1 MLWFFTG
8 VLLSH
13 ARAEVP
19 WYTGLPVAQV
29 SLEATEGALP
39 EQDLEP
45 LLRVK
50 QDELLLPVQVRQDLE
65 MLQRLGRFAAVEA
78 HAEPWV
84 MFDEQSGEPVDA
96 VWVIYR
102 VYSPPRLRKVELIGV
117 DRHTRRIVE
126 GAIGIEP
133 GEPFFADEQKP
144 ILASAVR
151 AALAEEGWI
160 EATVSLEDSPD
171 ADGAQIDL
179 LVSVRAGEPRRFE
192 EIVIG
197 GDLVVPE
204 RRLRRWMRQEGVAE
218 GERVVYRS
226 LAEARD
232 RLLNELTREG
242 LRRRPWAAKRHWL
255 EGRVNL
261 IHSPGG
267 ADEGDRVNVL
277 IESGPALEVVV
288 RGRGAPS
295 GDALLEVLQL
305 FPGDPIRP
313 ESLPDYERAL
323 KRWMQ
328 ERGYREAKVTGAL
341 SEIPGGVELKLT
353 SRRGGLHTLRR
364 IDVWGA
370 ETWTEAYIGRAL
382 REAAPETLALGLVT
396 DDGIQRAM
404 EGVEEFY
411 RGQGFLSAELRQ
423 KDLLIEEVG
432 LSRWRRGA
440 SASIVLQVEVSEGER
455 TWLRGLQSD
464 GGFGVEAGLI
474 ASARDALVADLS
486 DPHPLSRAALERL
499 RQEIA
504 DLYRDSGY
512 LNVDV
517 QLDLSLSRVEGA
529 DGLLNVADA
538 MIRIEPGSQ
547 VFLRSL
553 IIQGNQRTR
562 REIIERKITIDVGDP
577 ITPAALGSTRSGL
590 YELGL
595 FRVVSPQ
602 LVGDD
607 DRARDLL
614 LYLEERPNILL
625 EGGGGVST
633 DQGIRA
639 TGRAIHRN
647 IGGRAHRL
655 SALGQV
661 GYGWQSETWRL
672 ALNSPVWKAAV
683 RYEAPGIPLP
693 SQRLI
698 LEGLINELTQ
708 EANYRLSRSGLS
720 IGVGFEKR
728 SDLQLQLTYQ
738 VQARRL
744 EDIDPG
750 VLVPGDPWLDVLDG
764 ASEPTM
770 PTDYRLQGGPTLQ
783 IAWDGR
789 DDRFN
794 PTEGTFSSG
803 RIQVADGLLS
813 DVTNIRFSGRRDQLW
828 PVRGTVVKLGILGGV
843 GLSAAGSTLPL
854 EDRFFLGG
862 TDSLRGFALDTVGP
876 GNFTLRP
883 DIDYP
888 PQLDPIIDSTTL
900 RDDPIRWVA
909 TGGDALAAGSLEV
922 RVPLSM
928 VGLGSWETTS
938 AVLFTDIGQAF
949 FLDSDITT
957 IDSPDGSS
965 YPPARYG
972 LGVGIRQ
979 GTPVGPAAFD
989 IGFNPNPI
997 RDRDEASF
1005 ILHLSLGTL

>member
-1 MLWFFTG
+1 LLWLSAG
-8 VLLSH
+8 VLLST

-50 QDELLLPVQVRQDLE
+50 QDELLRPAQVRQDLE

-84 MFDEQSGEPVDA
+84 LFNDQTGEPEDA

-102 VYSPPRLRKVELIGV
+102 VYSPPRLRKVELTGV
-117 DRHTRRIVE
+117 TRGTRRLVE
-126 GAIGIEP
+126 GAIGLEA
-133 GEPFFADEQKP
+133 GEPFFAEEQLP
-144 ILASAVR
+144 IIEASIR
-151 AALAEEGWI
+151 AALAAEGWT
-160 EATVSLEDSPD
+160 EAQVSLQGNPD
-171 ADGAQIDL
+171 AAGEQVDL
-179 LVSVRAGEPRRFE
+179 QVAVTLGEPRRFG
-192 EIVIG
+192 EIVVG

-204 RRLRRWMRQEGVAE
+204 RRIRRWMRHEGIEE
-218 GERVVYRS
+218 GERVVFES
-226 LAEARD
+226 LGSARD
-232 RLLNELTREG
+232 RLLTELTRTG
-242 LRRRPWAAKRHWL
+242 WRARPWQTRRHWL
-255 EGRVNL
+255 EARVNL

-267 ADEGDRVNVL
+267 PEGDQVSVL
-277 IESGPALEVVV
+277 LESGPALELQV

-295 GDALLEVLQL
+295 SEALLEVLQL
-305 FPGDPIRP
+305 FPGDQIRP
-313 ESLPDYERAL
+313 ESLPDYEHAL
-323 KRWMQ
+323 ESWFQ
-328 ERGYREAKVTGAL
+328 DRGYREAKATGEL
-341 SEIPGGVELKLT
+341 TEIPGGVRLKLT

-370 ETWTEAYIGRAL
+370 QTWSEAYIGRAL
-382 REAAPETLALGLVT
+382 READPETLGQGLVT
-396 DDGIQRAM
+396 DAGVQRAM
-404 EGVEEFY
+404 QGVEEFY
-411 RGQGFLSAELRQ
+411 RGQGFLSAKLRQ
-423 KDLLIEEVG
+423 KGLLIEEVG

-440 SASIVLQVEVSEGER
+440 SASIVLQIEVEEGER
-455 TWLRGLQSD
+455 TWLRTLVAD
-464 GGFGVEAGLI
+464 GGLGVEAGLM
-474 ASARDALVADLS
+474 AEARSALVADLS
-486 DPHPLSRAALERL
+486 QPRPLSRAALERL
-499 RQEIA
+499 RLDIA
-504 DLYRDSGY
+504 DRYRESGY

-517 QLDLSLSRVEGA
+517 QLDISLSRIDGESGA
-529 DGLLNVADA
+529 LNVADA
-538 MIRIEPGSQ
+538 IIRIEPGSQ

-562 REIIERKITIDVGDP
+562 REVIEREVRIEVGDP
-577 ITPAALGSTRSGL
+577 ITPAALAATRSGL

-639 TGRAIHRN
+639 TGRAVHRN

-661 GYGWQSETWRL
+661 GYGWQSEGWL
-672 ALNSPVWKAAV
+672 LDVDSPVWKAAV
-683 RYEAPGIPLP
+683 RYEAPGIPRQT
-693 SQRLI
+693 QRLI
-698 LEGLINELTQ
+698 IEGLINELTQ

-720 IGVGFEKR
+720 LGVGFER
-728 SDLQLQLTYQ
+728 RADLQLQLTYQ

-744 EDIDPG
+744 EDVDPG
-750 VLVPGDPWLDVLDG
+750 VLVVGDPWLDVLDDPE
-764 ASEPTM
+764 SPTL
-770 PTDYRLQGGPTLQ
+770 PSAWRLQGGPTLQ
-783 IAWDGR
+783 LAWDGR

-803 RIQVADGLLS
+803 SIQVADGLLS
-813 DVTNIRFSGRRDQLW
+813 DVTNIRFSGRGERLW
-828 PVRGTVVKLGILGGV
+828 PVQGMVVKLGVLGGV

-876 GNFTLRP
+876 ANFTLRP
-883 DIDYP
+883 DIDFP
-888 PQLDPIIDSTTL
+888 PQLSPLIDSTSL
-900 RDDPIRWVA
+900 RDEPNRWVA
-909 TGGDALAAGSLEV
+909 TGGDAHAAGSLEL

-928 VGLGSWETTS
+928 LGLGDWETTS
-938 AVLFTDIGQAF
+938 AVLFSDFGQAF
-949 FLDSDITT
+949 FLDRDITT
-957 IDSPDGSS
+957 IDSPDGATE
-965 YPPARYG
+965 PPVRYSVG
-972 LGVGIRQ
+972 FGIRQ
-979 GTPVGPAAFD
+979 GTPIGPAALD
-989 IGFNPNPI
+989 IGFNPDPI
-997 RDRDEASF
+997 LDRDEASF
-1005 ILHLSLGTL
+1005 VLHLSLGTL